1 MPEPRVF
8 VDGQAETCPECDGS
22 LVYQNQLAVVCDDC
36 GAQFE
41 HYYYKHGAGRVDQL
55 VTAEHGG
62 VIEVAAEAERGGV
75 RA

>member
-1 MPEPRVF
+1 MCNADVF
-8 VDGQAETCPECDGS
+8 VDGQAETCPECEGPLS
-22 LVYQNQLAVVCDDC
+22 YQNQLTVVCSDC

-41 HYYYKHGAGRVDQL
+41 HYYSNSRAGRVDQL

-62 VIEVAAEAERGGV
+62 VIEVAAEAERGGA